1 MVTTNQTKLIHITPN
16 AEELIAYMAR
26 VSNPSNQSN
35 TETSASSL
43 ARNAKLI
50 KYLIDHQ
57 HWSPFEMVNM
67 CVEISTNRA
76 IAAQLLRHRSFSF
89 QEFSQRYATVTS
101 MELPELPE
109 LRRQDKKNRQ
119 NSIND
124 LDPALVN
131 TFEYDIAK
139 HYADCYR
146 LYQRMLD
153 VGIAKECAREVLPLG
168 TPTRMYMNGT
178 IRSWLH
184 YCDLRT
190 GHGTQKEHAVI
201 AGEVQ
206 DLLYKHLPNVCEA
219 MWNKNLD

>member
-1 MVTTNQTKLIHITPN
+1 MVTTNQTALIHITPN

-35 TETSASSL
+35 TTSAP
-43 ARNAKLI
+43 KLI
-50 KYLIDHQ
+50 RYLIEHQ

-89 QEFSQRYATVTS
+89 QEFSQRYAAVTS
-101 MELPELPE
+101 MELPELPQ
-109 LRRQDKKNRQ
+109 LRRQDTKNRQ
-119 NSIND
+119 NSIDD

-168 TPTRMYMNGT
+168 TPTRLYMNGT

-201 AGEVQ
+201 AGQIQ
-206 DLLYKHLPNVCEA
+206 DILYSHLPNVCEA